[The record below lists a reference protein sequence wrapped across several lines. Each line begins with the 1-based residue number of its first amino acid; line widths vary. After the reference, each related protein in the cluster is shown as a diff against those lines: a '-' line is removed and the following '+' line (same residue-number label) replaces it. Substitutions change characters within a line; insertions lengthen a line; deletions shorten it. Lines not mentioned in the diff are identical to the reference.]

1 MTLPG
6 FNAYLPAWA
15 NQNRAFR
22 QIISTVT
29 WYCTIV
35 TPSPNKVTVCHSLQ
49 LVPQQRN
56 THNMLPEKM
65 CYSIYSSLERRLLF
79 SLWTK
84 SYYRRLRSQAQNLC
98 TNIQTAF
105 FCSRDQLDINLE
117 TLLLIREEL
126 NGKHSQQQQRS
137 ILACISPTAYRV
149 NMIYYYDGICCFIR
163 LAGTHFS
170 GMNGVR
176 GWKETTI

>member
-1 MTLPG
+1 MDMTLPG

-35 TPSPNKVTVCHSLQ
+35 MPSPNKVTVCHSLQ

-56 THNMLPEKM
+56 TQYAARKNVLQ
-65 CYSIYSSLERRLLF
+65 YLF
-79 SLWTK
+79 QSRTAPVVLCW
-84 SYYRRLRSQAQNLC
+84 QNPI
-98 TNIQTAF
+98 TVGSDHRHKIQRTPTAF
-105 FCSRDQLDINLE
+105 FYSRDQLDINLE

-126 NGKHSQQQQRS
+126 NRKLSHNNSSAQFSLVSHQQ
-137 ILACISPTAYRV
+137 LT
-149 NMIYYYDGICCFIR
+149 
-163 LAGTHFS
+163 
-170 GMNGVR
+170 
-176 GWKETTI
+176 E